1 MNLSQNSHTYLDTS
15 IEKLDRCEIV
25 RTKYGYGY
33 VMLY

>member
-25 RTKYGYGY
+25 RTN
-33 VMLY
+33 MDM